1 MTGRDRLVIVGI
13 AVLAILAAGWLLL
26 VSPERKQA
34 AQAQTQVES
43 ASQKLQSAQSQV
55 ASARSAQA
63 SYSSAYASVV
73 RLGKA
78 VPPQQEVPSLMY
90 ELEQSSNQRAI
101 DFTSIMGSSSGT
113 AASPTATATPA
124 GFSQMPFTFVFKGSF
139 FGLAHL
145 LSQIDGFA
153 RITAAGGGGAAG
165 VSTAADSSATPAG
178 VQVSGRLLTIQG
190 VSLTLE
196 SQGSSSGSSGASG
209 GTLSATITATAY
221 VLPASQSLTA
231 GATAAGPAGTS
242 AAHAASG
249 AAASSSPTSA
259 AVIQGTP

>member
-34 AQAQTQVES
+34 AQAQAQVES
-43 ASQKLQSAQSQV
+43 SRQKLQSAQSQV
-55 ASARSAQA
+55 TSARSAQA

-90 ELEQSSNQRAI
+90 ELEQASNQRAI
-101 DFTSIMGSSSGT
+101 DFTSIMGSS
-113 AASPTATATPA
+113 ASAPSATATATPA

-153 RITAAGGGGAAG
+153 RITAAGGSGAAG
-165 VSTAADSSATPAG
+165 ATTAADSATPGG

-196 SQGSSSGSSGASG
+196 SQSSAGSGSSGTSG

-242 AAHAASG
+242 AAQAASS
-249 AAASSSPTSA
+249 AASSSSPTSP